1 MALSVPLS
9 RFASQVGGGSAF
21 FVRLPG
27 ERCVSVFD
35 DDDLVFGVEFDTL
48 CIADLAALG
57 VCVCDFGYYER
68 FHIMTKLWTV
78 EWSYSQKQYHVDT
91 LERTLA
97 RNQKAFTGN
106 RSCDYIILAIA
117 DSHEEAHKIC
127 DGYDKRKPSAA

>member
-1 MALSVPLS
+1 MALAVPLS
-9 RFASQVGGGSAF
+9 RLTSLVGGGSAF
-21 FVRLPG
+21 FVRL
-27 ERCVSVFD
+27 RHRRVSVFD

-48 CIADLAALG
+48 RIADLAALVVG
-57 VCVCDFGYYER
+57 VCDFGYYEC
-68 FHIMTKLWTV
+68 FHFMTKLWTV

-97 RNQKAFTGN
+97 RNQKAFTEN